1 MSRNLAY
8 RLAVLMMAAVFL
20 LAGAAGSA
28 RAEENPEEPAPEQ
41 TVQTE
46 TEDSDE
52 DLFTIAWMSDTQ
64 GYCAAHP
71 EIFDQ
76 MVEWIVE
83 NREEQHIR
91 YVVLTGDIV
100 NEPRNDRQWARAEHA
115 LLPLKGVLPFFAV
128 AGNHDIAGVSR
139 EYKRFANLMETLGC
153 SDWDTFGGMEENWR
167 RRYDLVTIGDTDY
180 IFMGAGYTF
189 NRYDAEWMNSLLE
202 QYPDRTAIILIHWYL
217 NADGKPGDGD
227 GTKLYKNVVS
237 THEQVKYV
245 LCGHRHHVFHLEQAF
260 DYDRDGETDN
270 SVWVIMGDYGAVG
283 DSWEGYIN
291 LVTFDPGRGE
301 IRCSSYS
308 PLKGYGDERPELGID
323 SYTLPL
329 NTYTRTKE

>member
-1 MSRNLAY
+1 MNKSLCRSLFAIILAAIFVFPGFFGTA
-8 RLAVLMMAAVFL
+8 LAEDASNT
-20 LAGAAGSA
+20 GAAIG
-28 RAEENPEEPAPEQ
+28 EE
-41 TVQTE
+41 TTD
-46 TEDSDE
+46 DSSGD

-83 NREEQHIR
+83 NREEQHIK

-100 NEPRNDRQWARAEHA
+100 NEPRNDRQWANAEHA

-128 AGNHDIAGVSR
+128 AGNHDIAGVCR
-139 EYKRFANLMETLGC
+139 EYGRFAALMETLGC
-153 SDWDTFGGMEENWR
+153 SEWDTFGGMEEKWR

-180 IFMGAGYTF
+180 ILMGAGYTF
-189 NRYDAEWMNSLLE
+189 NRYDSEWMNSLLE
-202 QYPDRTAIILIHWYL
+202 QYPDRTAIILVHWYL
-217 NADGKPGDGD
+217 NANGKPGDGD

-237 THEQVKYV
+237 KNEQVKYV
-245 LCGHRHHVFHLEQAF
+245 LCGHRHRVFHLEQAF

-270 SVWVIMGDYGAVG
+270 SVWVLMGDYGAVG
-283 DSWEGYIN
+283 KSWEGFIN
-291 LVTFDPGRGE
+291 LVTFDPAKGE

-308 PLKGYGDERPELGID
+308 PLIGYGDDHPEYGIP
-323 SYTLPL
+323 SFTLPL
-329 NTYTRTKE
+329 NTYRKAEG